1 MAEEITDMTMK
12 GASKEEIKEAVEE
25 SMRVIDKNRG
35 KQ

>member
-1 MAEEITDMTMK
+1 MAEQITDMTMNS
-12 GASKEEIKEAVEE
+12 ASNEELKEAVEE